1 MKLKLTLRLI
11 DRRSVLWI
19 CAVGVGVVL
28 GYLRPAVS
36 SLRVRE
42 RVAWRVGAV
51 AIVLSCEERSSVS
64 GIVVAVM
71 DATLSS
77 SWSFLLSNKRLSSSL
92 SIASSYDG
100 GLRSGNEGES
110 DEEKG
115 DAGTE
120 VSSITR
126 ILLRRVGDSSCRA
139 GSDIGSRP
147 SSFVTSA

>member
-1 MKLKLTLRLI
+1 M
-11 DRRSVLWI
+11 
-19 CAVGVGVVL
+19 L
-28 GYLRPAVS
+28 GYLRPIVS

-51 AIVLSCEERSSVS
+51 AIVMLFEDRSSVS
-64 GIVVAVM
+64 GIVVAAV

-77 SWSFLLSNKRLSSSL
+77 LWSFLFSDKRLSSSF

-100 GLRSGNEGES
+100 GARTGNEGES
-110 DEEKG
+110 DEEEG

-120 VSSITR
+120 VASITR
-126 ILLRRVGDSSCRA
+126 ILFRRAGDSSCRA
-139 GSDIGSRP
+139 DDDNGSRP